1 MAMRGG
7 CFIVP
12 HSGQFDELDRWL
24 TLKKDINFRNLFTD
38 LLRPLLIG
46 KWSVCAG

>member
-24 TLKKDINFRNLFTD
+24 TLKKDIKANKTQ
-38 LLRPLLIG
+38 LRKLERQVNKL
-46 KWSVCAG
+46 K